1 MSDVTFYST
10 CLFQDFDFGRTSNNL
25 DVSLLAI
32 KDNYGIK
39 PPRIQIK
46 ISNFRNRTESRIN
59 LSYQQIFSLLDNSRV
74 KMKDLNEALDF
85 SNQYSFKQVNTNKVK
100 LIIKSLQ
107 TTEFN
112 KTILIIVSTRG
123 EDYLDSEKF
132 FMSFDSFKALFSI
145 FTQIV
150 NNYVM
155 TTSNFGITCGID
167 GLMGKTQ
174 DNMEKLDNLHRS
186 NITNIN
192 NNASQPTQQLE
203 VADIDTDDIFNE
215 TDMPDTNVTNY
226 KVPDVI
232 NDQKKVDQDALD
244 KFISQETEEMDIPDV
259 IFNNDGRKEINQTV
273 SKSLGDDFTKLIINN
288 DAAQFESLIHSLISN
303 KSPLYVFIEHVKE
316 KLKIKTLFDNTQDND
331 YYRILYSNTLYL
343 KEILR
348 KHLQEK
354 KPIPNGVFPVR
365 CNEQEYNET
374 TRSLMYS
381 LYTYSVCYSLIHLQL
396 KEKSNIS
403 TENKELMS
411 FVLKVLTAP
420 FIYTFIKCDTKEEFV
435 NSIKTRIQLCLEGGI
450 FDSIFDSIESKLQYR
465 PTITIQSVEE
475 AAGKT
480 YDAIIK
486 RYDDIDSCSFLNTLY
501 KSKISIVDC
510 ESFDL
515 CEFKNES
522 DIETFI
528 DLEFNYKNNNGKV
541 DLTNK
546 VYDTSGFS
554 IHSLELLGMKNETYD
569 NTNLIRYI
577 AKVTENNKDD
587 KDIENII
594 KITNKINKSIAD
606 VDFENIE
613 WHLFPEEVLQAIHC
627 WLPESDKKIAT
638 NYTYYRQLVQDCS
651 IDKENL
657 QSMFRNYESLKEVDD
672 YFGSMHV

>member
-435 NSIKTRIQLCLEGGI
+435 NSIKTRVQLCLEGGI